1 MDGPGNGFAP
11 PMPFEE
17 PGDRTFVDLVAYL
30 GCKNAFDFVRRS
42 NFPALGSREKG
53 S

>member
-1 MDGPGNGFAP
+1 
-11 PMPFEE
+11 MPFEE
-17 PGDRTFVDLVAYL
+17 PADRTFVDLVAYL
-30 GCKNAFDFVRRS
+30 SFKSAFDFVRRR